1 MNAHDQLDQAGQ
13 SQEEKDGGKCH
24 MVGKVYPLTLVAFE
38 LNKAVAGTVQ
48 ALAVARTIGLTGV
61 VIHLFRY
68 HYDFL
73 CQLDNQMHRGKLG
86 SSVHSPA

>member
-48 ALAVARTIGLTGV
+48 ALAVA
-61 VIHLFRY
+61 
-68 HYDFL
+68 
-73 CQLDNQMHRGKLG
+73 
-86 SSVHSPA
+86 